1 MASEATRQHE
11 LIQQKHSELVTLAK
25 SIDEGCDIVKR
36 EWDVLSTE
44 NSSAVDSLD
53 KSLAKQYSSSEEMN
67 SHLLQCIAD
76 LKSLKALTT
85 KSLFSVLLKYV
96 SQLQSRIQD
105 LSNKIAALKEG
116 IIVQEQKV
124 SQIATIRALPEAYE
138 AGLKEADRRRSFSN
152 TFSAKVQQVSD
163 FIAKERDKELQKRES
178 FQRSYG
184 RVLPPDLI
192 PGLIP
197 WVFPTCEVTQ
207 RPIDPALFS
216 NVLIR
221 ENASSVQEVKESPV
235 GGEGTGELLF
245 GPESTSGTDRAELDT
260 LEALEIEAENEV
272 LKGNNE
278 GSALA
283 AFKAAHEKELDML
296 KSRIAELEAHLSR
309 KSNDVEAE
317 TRELRPNQSND
328 DSPEVSLDK
337 PSTIANVEKEKVDTA
352 QVIEP
357 DSEEDIVKTE
367 PPQGSVQE
375 EDSESANLENPTV
388 DTAPDDNKEEE
399 VVKRTEDDAVQKIET
414 ANDYEREEDV
424 QEDEGG
430 RVQESNAEDV
440 E

>member
-1 MASEATRQHE
+1 
-11 LIQQKHSELVTLAK
+11 
-25 SIDEGCDIVKR
+25 
-36 EWDVLSTE
+36 
-44 NSSAVDSLD
+44 
-53 KSLAKQYSSSEEMN
+53 
-67 SHLLQCIAD
+67 
-76 LKSLKALTT
+76 
-85 KSLFSVLLKYV
+85 
-96 SQLQSRIQD
+96 
-105 LSNKIAALKEG
+105 
-116 IIVQEQKV
+116 
-124 SQIATIRALPEAYE
+124 
-138 AGLKEADRRRSFSN
+138 
-152 TFSAKVQQVSD
+152 
-163 FIAKERDKELQKRES
+163 
-178 FQRSYG
+178 
-184 RVLPPDLI
+184 LPPDLI

-375 EDSESANLENPTV
+375 EDSEFANLENPTV